1 MLSCEEATRLLSER
15 QERVLSLGEKT
26 SLRLH
31 TAMCSGCREFGKQVV
46 SLRQLIRSQ
55 TADTPK
61 KKDNE

>member
-1 MLSCEEATRLLSER
+1 MLSCEKATRLLSER
-15 QERVLSLGEKT
+15 QERVLSLSEKT

-55 TADTPK
+55 TPDSTQ